1 MKQYAFYS
9 DLTPEQLRSRLV
21 ARTRPMK
28 MGWMYEEHRV
38 FARLLP
44 DGGFYLAKTGGVW
57 QFRPLLPF
65 AASVSAEGTGCR
77 IQGGFRPTR
86 EMKRFLMGFM
96 GVAFLIGLAVTG
108 VSAFAL
114 VCLAAVVGLWGGLVW
129 LLMRNLSSRRSR
141 EETLTFIE
149 ENLLRQ

>member
-1 MKQYAFYS
+1 
-9 DLTPEQLRSRLV
+9 
-21 ARTRPMK
+21 
-28 MGWMYEEHRV
+28 
-38 FARLLP
+38 
-44 DGGFYLAKTGGVW
+44 
-57 QFRPLLPF
+57 
-65 AASVSAEGTGCR
+65 
-77 IQGGFRPTR
+77 
-86 EMKRFLMGFM
+86 MKRFLMGFM
-96 GVAFLIGLAVTG
+96 GAAFLIGLAVTG